1 MPESTA
7 WVLMLDRHLLAAV
20 GERELV
26 HLIEMP
32 VLLDVPRSPLYCRQV
47 LVWNDT
53 VLPAMD
59 LAAWLREEPTQS
71 QQTLAGVVAYQTQP
85 EADPA
90 FGALLLAGI
99 PERVR
104 VADDQACALP
114 AQPPNWQMLAISCF
128 RQGEQPIPILDLPH
142 IFGGGLW

>member
-7 WVLMLDRHLLAAV
+7 WVLVLDRQLLAAV

-32 VLLDVPRSPLYCRQV
+32 VLLDVPRSPPYCRQV

-71 QQTLAGVVAYQTQP
+71 RQTLAGVVAYQTQP
-85 EADPA
+85 DADPEY
-90 FGALLLAGI
+90 GALLLAGI

-114 AQPPNWQMLAISCF
+114 ARPPNWRMLAISCF
-128 RQGEQPIPILDLPH
+128 RQGERPIPILDLPH
-142 IFGGGLW
+142 IFGGGLL